1 MKLKSI
7 LVCLAAT
14 TLLTAGCGLY
24 PYSADK
30 VRVDRI
36 DRIADSRFL
45 LALNATIEAARAGDA
60 GRGFFVVAGEVTQ
73 LANQT
78 SAATREIASHIGA
91 VQKATGGTVAA
102 IGSIAVM
109 IEQMSIVSD
118 TILAAIREQK
128 QASAAIASG
137 IGSASTE
144 AQNAA
149 SNISAVRKAAEESGK
164 LAREFVTAART
175 IQTNLGGLEIEIR
188 GFLIGVQA
196 ARSAKFSQDAC
207 A

>member
-1 MKLKSI
+1 MRFSLTLKLKSI

-14 TLLTAGCGLY
+14 TLLTADCGLY
-24 PYSADK
+24 QYSADK

-60 GRGFFVVAGEVTQ
+60 GRGFSVVAGEVKQ

-91 VQKATGGTVAA
+91 VQRATGGTVAA
-102 IGSIAVM
+102 IGSIAVT

-118 TILAAIREQK
+118 TILAAIGEQK

-164 LAREFVTAART
+164 LAREVVTAART

-188 GFLIGVQA
+188 GFLTGVQA
-196 ARSAKFSQDAC
+196 A
-207 A
+207 